1 MAIIQYMKE
10 IFERVDV
17 LFKGRT
23 IKPRV
28 LYKRIKKQEHNIYII
43 F

>member
-23 IKPRV
+23 IKPRI
-28 LYKRIKKQEHNIYII
+28 LII
-43 F
+43 